1 MQITRMMVPS
11 SKYNIKCPYT
21 MKPDGICVHNT
32 ANKASAM
39 SEISYMIGN
48 NNKVSYHYAV
58 DNEKIVQGIEENRN
72 AWHAGDG
79 SKGKG
84 NRNKIAIEICHS
96 TNPDITKFEAS
107 EKLTAKF
114 IAYKLKEKG
123 WGIEKVSKH
132 QDYSGKY
139 CPHKTL
145 DLGWERFLK
154 MIEAE
159 LNGGTVIKR
168 STTVLEWQK
177 AMNKSYNCKLAEDN
191 SYGPDSKVKASKYYL
206 RYKIPTIKNEHVRF
220 VQKRLKDLGYKIEV
234 DGSYGPKAK
243 KVVKQFQKDK
253 GLKQDGYLGADT
265 TKKLLGL

>member
-32 ANKASAM
+32 ANKASAIA
-39 SEISYMIGN
+39 EISYMIGN

-58 DNEKIVQGIEENRN
+58 DNEKIVQGIEEDRN

-79 SKGKG
+79 TKGKG

-96 TNPDITKFEAS
+96 INPDVSKFEAS
-107 EKLTAKF
+107 EKLAAKF

-132 QDYSGKY
+132 QDYSNKY

-154 MIEAE
+154 MIEEE
-159 LNGGTVIKR
+159 LNSNKVIKR
-168 STTVLEWQK
+168 STTVLEWQR
-177 AMNKSYNCKLAEDN
+177 AMNKSYKCGLAEDN
-191 SYGPDSKVKASKYYL
+191 SYGPDSKTKSNKYYL
-206 RYKIPTIKNEHVRF
+206 HYKTPTIKNEHVKF
-220 VQKRLKDLGYKIEV
+220 VQNRLRTLGYSIDV
-234 DGSYGPKAK
+234 DSSFGPKTEDI
-243 KVVKQFQKDK
+243 VKQYQKSK
-253 GLKQDGYLGADT
+253 GLTQDGYVGANT